1 MCVNPCNLLVC
12 GPNAYCESDKHAAWC
27 RCSAGY
33 AESVLGE
40 CVSRKPTVN
49 RMRTDNTPIIFG
61 KRFVLQRATDTCAAT
76 TRSASSRRRGPLAN
90 APKALSET
98 RSPVAPVNRTRV
110 RAPARAWRPAFV
122 WAAGAKKNAKTVSA
136 ASARVAIAKRT
147 NAFAARC
154 SSAIP
159 ITFACLVSID
169 QNSSG
174 CRGTVRKQRTNA
186 HVRASSDE

>member
-1 MCVNPCNLLVC
+1 MNPCNLLVC

-49 RMRTDNTPIIFG
+49 RMLSDNTPIIFG
-61 KRFVLQRATDTCAAT
+61 ERFVLQRVTNTYAAT
-76 TRSASSRRRGPLAN
+76 TRSASSRRRGLLVN

-122 WAAGAKKNAKTVSA
+122 WVAGAKRNAKTVSA
-136 ASARVAIAKRT
+136 ALARVAIARQT
-147 NAFAARC
+147 NAFATRC

-159 ITFACLVSID
+159 ITFACPVSTD
-169 QNSSG
+169 RNSSTVV
-174 CRGTVRKQRTNA
+174 GTPCGSNIRM
-186 HVRASSDE
+186 RARYTVDVL